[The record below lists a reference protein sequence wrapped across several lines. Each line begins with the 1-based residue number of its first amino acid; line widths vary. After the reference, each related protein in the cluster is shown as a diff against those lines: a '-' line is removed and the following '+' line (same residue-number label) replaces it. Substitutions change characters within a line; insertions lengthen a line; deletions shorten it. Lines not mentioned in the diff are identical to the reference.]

1 MNDFGRIAVCG
12 MISWYSGRGIDEAMP
27 LPKVWRSILV
37 KRLKVNGFII
47 FDHKATYTEFIE
59 EVSPLIQKQEI
70 IYKEDI
76 RLGLEN
82 APLAFLD
89 LLNGRNFG
97 KMLVKVSN

>member
-12 MISWYSGRGIDEAMP
+12 MISWYSGKDIDQALS
-27 LPKVWRSILV
+27 LPKLWRTILV
-37 KRLKVNGFII
+37 RRLRVNGFII
-47 FDHKATYTEFIE
+47 FDHKETYPQFIE

-76 RLGLEN
+76 KAGLSN
-82 APLAFLD
+82 APSAFID

-97 KMLVKVSN
+97 KLLVKVSD